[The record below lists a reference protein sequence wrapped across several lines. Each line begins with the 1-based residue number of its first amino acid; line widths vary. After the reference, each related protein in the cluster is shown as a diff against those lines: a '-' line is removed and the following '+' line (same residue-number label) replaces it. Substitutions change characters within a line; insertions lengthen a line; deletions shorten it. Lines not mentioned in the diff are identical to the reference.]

1 MYDYVREYPSI
12 SYVQP
17 SDPWLTRRC
26 IASLEVLLGRRRIEA
41 IYHDLKRGTFD
52 ISTFFRQALDAI
64 DVHVDLDIARLNSV
78 PRSGPLVI
86 LANHP
91 FGIVDGLIL
100 CDIAA
105 QLRSDFRIM
114 LNAMLCQDS
123 DLAPRFLP
131 IDFQNNKAALQNNIR
146 SKKLALD
153 SLREDIPLLI
163 FPSGM
168 VSTANKFGFG
178 QTHDGPWTTFAAKLI
193 QQSQATVLPVYFHGR
208 NSRKFHVAS
217 HVAEPLRMAMLMREA
232 LKKCGDTVRVDLGE
246 ALSWNYLAQYGSRQS
261 LTDFLYAHVNQE
273 LPLQA
278 SQAKVSLAMQ

>member
-1 MYDYVREYPSI
+1 MYDYVRAQPSL
-12 SYVQP
+12 SYAQP

-41 IYHDLKRGTFD
+41 IYQELKRTPFHQT
-52 ISTFFRQALDAI
+52 TFFRQALDAI
-64 DVHVDLDIARLNSV
+64 NVQVDMDTTRLWDVPKN
-78 PRSGPLVI
+78 GPLVI

-114 LNAMLCQDS
+114 LNAMLCQDA
-123 DLAPRFLP
+123 DLAPHFLP
-131 IDFQNNKAALQNNIR
+131 IDFQADKAALQNNIR

-153 SLREDIPLLI
+153 ALKDNIPLLI

-168 VSTANKFGFG
+168 VSTADKFGFG
-178 QTHDGPWTTFAAKLI
+178 QSHDGPWTTFAAKLI
-193 QQSQATVLPVYFHGR
+193 QQSEATVLPVYFHGQ

-217 HVAEPLRMAMLMREA
+217 HVAEPLRMAMLMHEA
-232 LKKCGDTVRVDLGE
+232 LKKRGDTIRVDLGE
-246 ALSWNYLAQYGSRQS
+246 PLPWEVLSRCDSRQA
-261 LTDFLYAHVNQE
+261 LTEFLYSHVNQE
-273 LPLQA
+273 VPLRA
-278 SQAKVSLAMQ
+278 SQSKFAMSM